1 MTKVMSIQERVSVV
15 VENNTPS
22 KAQEATPCDHMG
34 KFHCRC
40 ECQSRIAQLEGAN
53 ATQKKLIE
61 ENWSKIAEL
70 EAKMDQASLRLRYE
84 EALKK
89 IMGRK
94 QYSCEC
100 VGEEC
105 SCDFY
110 FMQFIAEEA
119 LFEGTGE
126 KGEKE

>member
-61 ENWSKIAEL
+61 ENWEKIAEL

-84 EALKK
+84 EALK
-89 IMGRK
+89 
-94 QYSCEC
+94 
-100 VGEEC
+100 
-105 SCDFY
+105 FY
-110 FMQFIAEEA
+110 EA
-119 LFEGTGE
+119 NAYDGYGNRLNSMAQIVLREGTGE
-126 KGEKE
+126 KREK